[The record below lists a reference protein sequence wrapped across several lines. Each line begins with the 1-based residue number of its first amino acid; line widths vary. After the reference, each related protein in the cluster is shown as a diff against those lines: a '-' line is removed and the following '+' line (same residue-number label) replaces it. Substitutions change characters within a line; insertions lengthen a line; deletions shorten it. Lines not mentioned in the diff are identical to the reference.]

1 MSLPASILI
10 IDDDRGTR
18 ETVADI
24 LGFRGYLVET
34 AERGEDGL
42 EKVRTR
48 PFDATI
54 VDIKL
59 PDISGLDLLKALK
72 EASPETEV
80 IFITGYASLQTAIQA
95 IDGAAFAYL
104 VKPFEMD
111 HLLATLAKALEK
123 QRLTRALR
131 ESEERYRLITENVN
145 DAIFLIDLEGRI
157 LFSNRRGTELTG
169 YHLEE
174 FRDRPIFSLLTPE
187 GAQQAYARLQAAF
200 AGQGVAPFF
209 EAEVIRKDGSRF
221 WAEVSGTNV
230 VKDGQV
236 LGRLAVARDITE
248 RKRLREQLVQAEK
261 LATLGQLIAGIAHEL
276 NNPLAAMVGHAQMLR
291 LGQQDPK
298 VAARADRIVDAAQ
311 RATRIVRNFLT
322 VARRHH
328 PERVAVSVNEI
339 VTKTLELLAYQLRV
353 GNVEVESA
361 LAPDLPQIAGDPHQ
375 LQQVVLN
382 LVNNAIQAMAPGGQ
396 GRLGVTSSF
405 SPDRSTIRLA
415 VTDNGPGIPPEHLPR
430 VLEPFFTTKPQG
442 EGTGLGLAIAQ
453 GIVTDHGGIIAVES
467 TLGQGATFTVT
478 LPATAP
484 PATKPAP
491 PPAKAFPK
499 GLRVLVVDDEAG
511 LREMMAEA
519 LTGKGARVEIAG
531 AGREALQILAR
542 APVDVLVLDVRMPEV
557 SGPDLW
563 RQINQTNPALAR
575 RTVFCTG
582 DVIGEETQALISRIG
597 CPSVSKPFEWS
608 RFFEAVAEAASR

>member
-1 MSLPASILI
+1 MSSPSVLVVDDDEGTVETLTDILTAKQYRVEIARSGEEGISLARTPPFGAGEGGQGGRPPAEATRHGSPLAPPRADGAEERGVKGEATMSLPASILI

-95 IDGAAFAYL
+95 IDGAAFASL
-104 VKPFEMD
+104 GKPFEMD
-111 HLLATLAKALEK
+111 HRLATLAKALEK

-145 DAIFLIDLEGRI
+145 DPIFLIDREGLI

-248 RKRLREQLVQAEK
+248 RKRLLERPTQAEK

-298 VAARADRIVDAAQ
+298 VAARADRIVEAAQ
-311 RATRIVRNFLT
+311 PGTRLVRNFLP
-322 VARRHH
+322 VARRPH
-328 PERVAVSVNEI
+328 PAGVA
-339 VTKTLELLAYQLRV
+339 
-353 GNVEVESA
+353 
-361 LAPDLPQIAGDPHQ
+361 
-375 LQQVVLN
+375 LN
-382 LVNNAIQAMAPGGQ
+382 LGNNAIQAMASGGQ
-396 GRLGVTSSF
+396 GRLGVRSSL
-405 SPDRSTIRLA
+405 SPARSTIRLA
-415 VTDNGPGIPPEHLPR
+415 VTDNGPGISPEHLPR

-442 EGTGLGLAIAQ
+442 EGTGLGLALAPR
-453 GIVTDHGGIIAVES
+453 GVAAHGGAH
-467 TLGQGATFTVT
+467 
-478 LPATAP
+478 
-484 PATKPAP
+484 
-491 PPAKAFPK
+491 
-499 GLRVLVVDDEAG
+499 
-511 LREMMAEA
+511 
-519 LTGKGARVEIAG
+519 
-531 AGREALQILAR
+531 
-542 APVDVLVLDVRMPEV
+542 
-557 SGPDLW
+557 
-563 RQINQTNPALAR
+563 
-575 RTVFCTG
+575 
-582 DVIGEETQALISRIG
+582 
-597 CPSVSKPFEWS
+597 
-608 RFFEAVAEAASR
+608 

>member
-396 GRLGVTSSF
+396 GRLGVTSSL

-499 GLRVLVVDDEAG
+499 SLMVLVVDDEAG

>member
-396 GRLGVTSSF
+396 GRLGVTSSL

-453 GIVTDHGGIIAVES
+453 GIVTDHGGTIAVES

>member
-1 MSLPASILI
+1 MSSPSVLVVDDDEGTVETLTDILTAKQYRVEIARSGEEGISLARTPPFGAGEGGQGGRPPAEATRHGSPLAPPRADGAEERGVKGEATMSLPASILI

-95 IDGAAFAYL
+95 INGAAFAYL

-248 RKRLREQLVQAEK
+248 RKRLQEQLIQSEK

-298 VAARADRIVDAAQ
+298 VAARAEKIVDAAL

-322 VARRHH
+322 AARRHH
-328 PERVAVSVNEI
+328 PERAAASVND
-339 VTKTLELLAYQLRV
+339 TATQNLELLAYQLRV
-353 GNVEVESA
+353 SNIEVESA
-361 LAPDLPQIAGDPHQ
+361 LAPDLPQIAGAPHQ

-415 VTDNGPGIPPEHLPR
+415 VTDNGPGVPPEHLPR
-430 VLEPFFTTKPQG
+430 VLEPFFTTKTQG
-442 EGTGLGLAIAQ
+442 EGTGVGLDIAQ
-453 GIVTDHGGIIAVES
+453 GS
-467 TLGQGATFTVT
+467 
-478 LPATAP
+478 
-484 PATKPAP
+484 
-491 PPAKAFPK
+491 
-499 GLRVLVVDDEAG
+499 
-511 LREMMAEA
+511 
-519 LTGKGARVEIAG
+519 
-531 AGREALQILAR
+531 
-542 APVDVLVLDVRMPEV
+542 
-557 SGPDLW
+557 
-563 RQINQTNPALAR
+563 
-575 RTVFCTG
+575 
-582 DVIGEETQALISRIG
+582 
-597 CPSVSKPFEWS
+597 
-608 RFFEAVAEAASR
+608 

>member
-396 GRLGVTSSF
+396 GRLGVTSSL

>member
-18 ETVADI
+18 ETVGDI

-95 IDGAAFAYL
+95 INGAAFAYL

-396 GRLGVTSSF
+396 GRLGVTSSL